1 VPGAFCKRPRGNP
14 KQSPCKKNEQENTT
28 LGFYQNGYKQ
38 KFECFTN
45 MRDSWFEEMTELSE

>member
-28 LGFYQNGYKQ
+28 LGFYQNGYQ